1 MMRNAMKR
9 TLAALSLVVIAIL
22 TVFCSKGKD
31 MPTEF
36 DIVGQWGVTTVTHV
50 NPNSP
55 STFFEEY
62 PGKYYS
68 YWTFQVTGIMIE
80 KAEPSGNTRYA
91 TYVYD
96 VNKKKLTYLYEGYQR
111 SIEAR
116 VIIHDPVTI
125 TVNEDL
131 KEVGSTIYTM
141 KKLAW

>member
-1 MMRNAMKR
+1 MKR
-9 TLAALSLVVIAIL
+9 SCIALFVSFLVFSVL
-22 TVFCSKGKD
+22 SCSTSKD

-68 YWTFQVTGIMIE
+68 YWTFQVNGVMIE
-80 KAEPSGNTRYA
+80 KFEPDGKTRYA

-96 VNKKKLTYLYEGYQR
+96 VNKKKLSYLYEGYQR
-111 SIEAR
+111 PIEAW
-116 VIIHDPVTI
+116 VTVHDPVTI
-125 TVNEDL
+125 TVTEDL
-131 KEVGSTIYTM
+131 KEVGTTIFTM